1 MLNRFLLA
9 FSSLTIATTL
19 AAFACEDGSVMDGAG
34 QGSGQ
39 TEEKVLN
46 VKDITGSA
54 AAIPAN
60 LGARTDMVQT
70 LGFLKPGTTLPTPTV
85 PYDYEKERK
94 KEIERKQKRKL
105 AQKKRREAAA
115 KARAEAKARAAAE
128 NSRVEEVTKSEEA
141 PVAVQEQKPDLN
153 KIITEEQ
160 TMKNLP
166 STMPKSENKPLDTTP
181 NAAPIAPVSPVSP
194 STQSSSPAQP
204 RKDDKSTDPRAEAPK
219 VESPTEKIAELKSES
234 ASSLE
239 AKVEEQV
246 AKVEAAPS
254 APVASSETKTE
265 QVAKAESSSAITA
278 STTVGR
284 IAALDYTDSE
294 LEIAVQKQSVLDAIV
309 DDMKK
314 DPNKI
319 VKIQSYGYSKD
330 GNASEARRNSFQRA
344 IKVRKYLIDREISA
358 SRISVNAIDDA
369 ANKLN
374 RVEIMFEENK
384 AL

>member
-1 MLNRFLLA
+1 MFNRFLFA

-19 AAFACEDGSVMDGAG
+19 AAFACEDGSSMDGAALV
-34 QGSGQ
+34 SS
-39 TEEKVLN
+39 EETVLN
-46 VKDITGSA
+46 VKDVTGSA

-70 LGFLKPGTTLPTPTV
+70 LGFLKPGTVLPTPTV

-94 KEIERKQKRKL
+94 KEIARKHKRQL
-105 AQKKRREAAA
+105 ALKKKREAAA
-115 KARAEAKARAAAE
+115 RAKAEAKAAAE
-128 NSRVEEVTKSEEA
+128 AARAEELTKPEEA
-141 PVAVQEQKPDLN
+141 PVSVQEQKPDLN

-160 TMKNLP
+160 TIKNVP
-166 STMPKSENKPLDTTP
+166 STMPKPENKPLDTTP
-181 NAAPIAPVSPVSP
+181 NAAPVAPVSQAAP
-194 STQSSSPAQP
+194 SAQPSAPSQP
-204 RKDDKSTDPRAEAPK
+204 RKDDKNFSPKAEAPAAETAQEKLAEVKQEVAPVAEVK
-219 VESPTEKIAELKSES
+219 VENN
-234 ASSLE
+234 
-239 AKVEEQV
+239 V
-246 AKVEAAPS
+246 AKVEATTPS
-254 APVASSETKTE
+254 ASEPKPE
-265 QVAKAESSSAITA
+265 QIAKSEPSALTA
-278 STTVGR
+278 ATTVGR
-284 IAALDYTDSE
+284 IAALDYSDSE
-294 LEIAVQKQSVLDAIV
+294 LEIAAQKQPVLDAIV

>member
-1 MLNRFLLA
+1 MFNRFLFA

-19 AAFACEDGSVMDGAG
+19 AAFACEDGSSMDRVRA
-34 QGSGQ
+34 SSS
-39 TEEKVLN
+39 EEAVIN
-46 VKDITGSA
+46 VKDVTGSA

-70 LGFLKPGTTLPTPTV
+70 LGFLKPGTILPTPTV

-115 KARAEAKARAAAE
+115 KAKAEAKAAAE
-128 NSRVEEVTKSEEA
+128 AARAEEATKVEETPA
-141 PVAVQEQKPDLN
+141 LVQEQKPDLN

-181 NAAPIAPVSPVSP
+181 NAAPMAPISQAAP
-194 STQSSSPAQP
+194 SAQSSAAAQP
-204 RKDDKSTDPRAEAPK
+204 RKDDKNSSNKAEATKPEIAQEK
-219 VESPTEKIAELKSES
+219 VAELKSES

-246 AKVEAAPS
+246 AKVEVAPN

-265 QVAKAESSSAITA
+265 QVAKADSSSITA

-284 IAALDYTDSE
+284 IAALDYLDSE
-294 LEIAVQKQSVLDAIV
+294 LEIAAQKQPVLDAIV
-309 DDMKK
+309 EDMKK

-374 RVEIMFEENK
+374 RVEIMFEESK

>member
-1 MLNRFLLA
+1 MFNRFLFA

-19 AAFACEDGSVMDGAG
+19 AAFACEDGSSLDASDSSSS
-34 QGSGQ
+34 QE
-39 TEEKVLN
+39 TVLN
-46 VKDITGSA
+46 VKDVTGTS

-70 LGFLKPGTTLPTPTV
+70 LGFLKPGTVLPTPTI

-94 KEIERKQKRKL
+94 KEIARKHKRQL
-105 AQKKRREAAA
+105 ALKKKREAAA
-115 KARAEAKARAAAE
+115 RAKAEAKAAAE
-128 NSRVEEVTKSEEA
+128 AARAEELTKPEEA
-141 PVAVQEQKPDLN
+141 PVSVQEQKPDLN

-160 TMKNLP
+160 TIKNVP
-166 STMPKSENKPLDTTP
+166 STMPKPENKPLDTTP
-181 NAAPIAPVSPVSP
+181 NAAPVAPVSPVAP
-194 STQSSSPAQP
+194 SAQPSSSAQP
-204 RKDDKSTDPRAEAPK
+204 RKDDKNASSKTEEQKPEAAQEKLAEVKKEAAAASEPK
-219 VESPTEKIAELKSES
+219 VEEK
-234 ASSLE
+234 
-239 AKVEEQV
+239 V
-246 AKVEAAPS
+246 AKTEAAPI

-265 QVAKAESSSAITA
+265 QVAKSDSSAITA

-284 IAALDYTDSE
+284 ITALDYTDSE
-294 LEIAVQKQSVLDAIV
+294 LEIAAQKQPVLDAIV